1 MSNYM
6 SFLPGPYKKLAAAVV
21 LSAIESLA
29 RRTSDDLEQAVFQ
42 LHRKG
47 VTAQKIAERI
57 KKSHGSVRSIVER
70 MDPDPRQF
78 LLAAENPFIQYCGID
93 AACLR
98 KFVSDIEIAPERAVS
113 TLRSMREGE

>member
-1 MSNYM
+1 
-6 SFLPGPYKKLAAAVV
+6 
-21 LSAIESLA
+21 
-29 RRTSDDLEQAVFQ
+29 
-42 LHRKG
+42 
-47 VTAQKIAERI
+47 
-57 KKSHGSVRSIVER
+57 

-78 LLAAENPFIQYCGID
+78 LLTAENPFIQYCGID